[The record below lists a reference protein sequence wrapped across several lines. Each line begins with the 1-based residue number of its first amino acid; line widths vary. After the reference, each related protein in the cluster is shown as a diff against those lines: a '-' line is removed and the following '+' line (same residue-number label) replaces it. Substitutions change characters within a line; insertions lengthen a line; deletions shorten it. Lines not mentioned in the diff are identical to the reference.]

1 MSSFL
6 ESTASLERSKVKQLI
21 IDCPEQTNKFIGL
34 FNPIQMNFL
43 LEQGF
48 LPSATIWEKVIEW
61 SGREKHPTGIGADF
75 IDGTDA
81 KFASVHKLQAKG
93 NKSGIRYRAVITGAS
108 KESDLLIAVYNRWL
122 NNIDYFQI
130 PQRFINS
137 PRITIEYNQYTK
149 EFCSNKWKPFKVN
162 LNQILLK

>member
-75 IDGTDA
+75 IDPI
-81 KFASVHKLQAKG
+81 K
-93 NKSGIRYRAVITGAS
+93 IGAM
-108 KESDLLIAVYNRWL
+108 LLIFLGVFL
-122 NNIDYFQI
+122 V
-130 PQRFINS
+130 S
-137 PRITIEYNQYTK
+137 K
-149 EFCSNKWKPFKVN
+149 KPKN
-162 LNQILLK
+162 AI

>member
-6 ESTASLERSKVKQLI
+6 ESTAALEKDKVKQLI
-21 IDCPEQTNKFIGL
+21 IDCPKQTNKFIGL
-34 FNPIQMNFL
+34 FNTSQMNFL
-43 LEQGF
+43 LEQGI
-48 LPSATIWEKVIEW
+48 LSSAIIWEKVIEW

-75 IDGTDA
+75 TDGTDA

-130 PQRFINS
+130 PQKFIDNS
-137 PRITIEYNQYTK
+137 KITIEYNQYTK